1 MFIRERADGL
11 YSVFAYLMNKVLEEV
26 ILAAATSVV
35 FSASAFY
42 AIGYEGSFATYW
54 VVYYLTL
61 CTGIVLAYL
70 VAAISPSMEVANA
83 ALPAYVVT
91 LLFFVSLRG
100 LHAPIIC
107 EPFPGR
113 LHLGVGCCV
122 RVLSFRATLDTSLT
136 VHGLPAACP
145 LLGVQAGQLITFN
158 TMPPWWKWYSYID
171 FLRYAWGALMVSAA
185 QQLLL

>member
-1 MFIRERADGL
+1 
-11 YSVFAYLMNKVLEEV
+11 MNKVLEEIV
-26 ILAAATSVV
+26 LAAATSVV

-91 LLFFVSLRG
+91 LLFFVSLQG
-100 LHAPIIC
+100 LQLVYLL
-107 EPFPGR
+107 PGH
-113 LHLGVGCCV
+113 LQLGVCCCV
-122 RVLSFRATLDTSLT
+122 LSLPAAPDTSLT
-136 VHGLPAACP
+136 VPGLPAPCP

>member
-26 ILAAATSVV
+26 ILAAVTSVV

-42 AIGYEGSFATYW
+42 AIGYQGSFATYW
-54 VVYYLTL
+54 VVYYLNL
-61 CTGIVLAYL
+61 CIGIVLAYL

-83 ALPAYVVT
+83 ALPAYAVT
-91 LLFFVSLRG
+91 LLFFVSSK
-100 LHAPIIC
+100 
-107 EPFPGR
+107 R
-113 LHLGVGCCV
+113 LHIAAIWVEPGVCCC
-122 RVLSFRATLDTSLT
+122 VLSFPAAPDTSLT
-136 VHGLPAACP
+136 VPGLPAACP
-145 LLGVQAGQLITFN
+145 LLGLQAGQLITFN

-171 FLRYAWGALMVSAA
+171 LLRYAWGALMVSAA